1 MIEAAELAELHAAV
15 EAALERGDEGTLTV
29 VGWGE
34 ISLGVGWPGEAP
46 RIVAKRLP
54 RFPDRAAFDRY
65 RDLIDRYAETLRGGG
80 IDVVATELV
89 GVDEPAGSVVG
100 YGVQAILPAEALGP
114 SVLAAADPAEG
125 HPLVDAICTLVAAN
139 VSDTVGIDAQL
150 SNWAWIDGAARYF
163 DVTTPLLNDA
173 AGRAQLDAE
182 LLLAAY
188 PAVSRPAL
196 RRFVVP
202 TVIAR
207 YHDRRSVLRDVAA
220 NLIKERLEQWIDPF
234 VAASAPFLEEPLDR
248 DEIRRDYRSDARM
261 WEAVQ
266 RVRRLD
272 RAWYRLRGRT
282 YPFLIP
288 GQIER

>member
-1 MIEAAELAELHAAV
+1 VIEPAELAELHTAV

-29 VGWGE
+29 IGWGE
-34 ISLGVGWPGEAP
+34 ISLGVGWPGDVP

-80 IDVVATELV
+80 IDVVPTELL
-89 GVDEPAGSVVG
+89 GIDEPAGTVVG
-100 YGVQAILPAEALGP
+100 YGVQAILPAETLGP
-114 SVLAAADPAEG
+114 RVLAAADPAEG
-125 HPLVDAICTLVAAN
+125 HPLVDAVCGLIAAN
-139 VSDTVGIDAQL
+139 VSDRVGIDAQL
-150 SNWAWIDGAARYF
+150 SNWAWIDGAPRYF

-173 AGRAQLDAE
+173 AGHAQLDAE

-220 NLIKERLEQWIDPF
+220 NLIKERLEQWIDPL
-234 VAASAPFLEEPLDR
+234 VAASAPFLDEPLDR

-272 RAWYRLRGRT
+272 RGWYRLRRRT